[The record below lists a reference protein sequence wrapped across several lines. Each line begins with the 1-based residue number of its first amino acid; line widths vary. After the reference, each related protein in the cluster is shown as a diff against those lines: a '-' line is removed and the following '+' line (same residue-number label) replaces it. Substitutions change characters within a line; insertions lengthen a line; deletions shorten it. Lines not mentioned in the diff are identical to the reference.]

1 MPSVESR
8 PYLICPPDIISGESW
23 IHDRSGLPEALPPQ
37 LVDWD
42 PGQDVVLRRTI
53 NIDVARAEA
62 ACGLGAGS
70 EIAACVSW
78 RSPGSG
84 QRGNAF
90 RRVLPLGG
98 ATICSIEARIP
109 GSELGGSV
117 NVITRIVLANAGVNT
132 AGLAA
137 FRIGSILWED
147 TVSLVLEGIGS
158 RFPIEVVDFA
168 SMSFPPNAAWR
179 LYWQPGNLSAQ
190 AMGCFRLLINKRHRR
205 MAIAASRAVPDA
217 ESKAI
222 WSAVNVGV
230 AREIISGALSE
241 DAFIA
246 PDSAFDEGSVGEVA
260 LALLQR
266 AFPGETQQAVR
277 ERMQGTPALFE
288 CQLQEAFNLFD
299 PKSSD

>member
-8 PYLICPPDIISGESW
+8 PYLACPPDIASGEGW
-23 IHDRSGLPEALPPQ
+23 IHDRAGLPEALPQQ

-42 PGQDVVLRRTI
+42 PSQDVLLRRTL
-53 NIDVARAEA
+53 NVDVARAEA
-62 ACGLGAGS
+62 ACGLGVGS
-70 EIAACVSW
+70 EIAVCVSW

-90 RRVLPLGG
+90 RRLLTPGG
-98 ATICSIEARIP
+98 AATCGIEARIP

-117 NVITRIVLANAGVNT
+117 NVITRIVLANPGVD
-132 AGLAA
+132 ADSLAA
-137 FRIGSILWED
+137 VRPGSILWEE
-147 TVSLVLEGIGS
+147 TVNLVLEGIGS

-168 SMSFPPNAAWR
+168 SMSFPPTAAWR
-179 LYWQPGNLSAQ
+179 LYWQRGNLNAQ

-205 MAIAASRAVPDA
+205 MAVAASRAVPDA

-230 AREIISGALSE
+230 AREIISAALNDE
-241 DAFIA
+241 AFIA
-246 PDSAFDEGSVGEVA
+246 ADSAFEEGSVGDVA
-260 LALLQR
+260 INLLQR

-277 ERMQGTPALFE
+277 ERMQNTPDLFE
-288 CQLQEAFNLFD
+288 CQLQAAFNLFD
-299 PKSSD
+299 PEATS